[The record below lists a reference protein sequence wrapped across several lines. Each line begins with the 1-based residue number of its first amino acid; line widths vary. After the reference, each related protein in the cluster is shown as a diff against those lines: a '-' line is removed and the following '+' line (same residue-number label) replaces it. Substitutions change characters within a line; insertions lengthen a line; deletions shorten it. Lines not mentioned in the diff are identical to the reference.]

1 MQALES
7 LRTLIR
13 ASTTSMTSVPKPLKF
28 LRPHFDTLKEVFEK
42 IVEVQTK
49 QFCADVISVL
59 AMTMSETRESLK
71 YRLVG
76 TEKQIGE
83 WGHEYVRYDSSTA
96 PFPIYNFDS
105 ADIWLVKLLPS
116 GQMRARKLV
125 RNCWYWSTRSS
136 PTTWPT
142 MLKQRHATC

>member
-96 PFPIYNFDS
+96 PFLFMILN
-105 ADIWLVKLLPS
+105 LQTS
-116 GQMRARKLV
+116 G
-125 RNCWYWSTRSS
+125 W
-136 PTTWPT
+136 
-142 MLKQRHATC
+142 